1 MHNLKNLNEIK
12 YKTNKIIFSRH
23 TRNNKSI
30 LDDLTKLS
38 SEYFNTCDFT
48 KNFSLTCREVQI
60 LNKNST
66 YYGCITDS
74 FFNDFLNFCGIETNW
89 ILNELIIQ
97 TGFDYILQIKTNDY
111 TIYSPIIGMYDG
123 FEDIDYYAILDI
135 YSATL
140 DSLLRAF
147 IT

>member
-23 TRNNKSI
+23 TRDNKSI

-74 FFNDFLNFCGIETNW
+74 FFNDFLNF
-89 ILNELIIQ
+89 
-97 TGFDYILQIKTNDY
+97 
-111 TIYSPIIGMYDG
+111 
-123 FEDIDYYAILDI
+123 
-135 YSATL
+135 
-140 DSLLRAF
+140 
-147 IT
+147 